1 MYTINEKRKKNKLT
15 NTRKKLRKDK
25 GAMFFAQNPKT
36 CTQYKDKTNQLT
48 NKTRE

>member
-1 MYTINEKRKKNKLT
+1 MYTINEKEKKNQPI
-15 NTRKKLRKDK
+15 NTRKKLRKNK
-25 GAMFFAQNPKT
+25 GAMFFALNPKT